1 MSSHREDDRPDRWR
15 SHPIA
20 GLLLRALALLIPF
33 AVSLA
38 CILTLAHVV
47 PRPHGTALIGW
58 YVGICAVSW
67 LALALAQRP
76 LGRLLPLAVLL
87 ELALVFP
94 DNAPSRAQ
102 LARRAGSTRALRQL
116 LASPQNETVQE
127 AAERVLTLV
136 GALAKHDRK
145 TRGHAERVRALSDL
159 IAERMALPQHGRDRL
174 RWAALLH
181 DIGKL
186 QVSAELLNKDGKP
199 TSHEWD
205 VIRRHPEHGA
215 QIAAPLMEWLEG
227 WGDVIV
233 QHHERWDGGGYP
245 HGLAGAEIC
254 LGARIVSVADAY
266 DVMTS
271 TRAYKK
277 PIGRAAA
284 LRDLTRCAG
293 SQFDPNVVRAMF
305 AVPSRRLVVAM
316 GPLSWMSGLPF
327 VGQTA
332 VVAQTSTALGAAALT
347 GAAAFAPAVDV
358 STTPHSTSLSIP
370 ARSHVDGG
378 PGANA
383 GPISV
388 ADSARSI
395 SSAHTGQ
402 GRARSSHVAH
412 GQNRQDPTGSTKP
425 TKPRATTSPTP
436 RPTRSHKTTPA
447 GSPTSSPTP
456 TPTRTDSSGPGGGDG
471 GGDGGGGGGGG
482 NSGPGSG
489 TPTPGTDH

>member
-1 MSSHREDDRPDRWR
+1 MSGWPVDDPLAIRGPRGELVSSHREDDRPDRWR

-33 AVSLA
+33 GVSLA
-38 CILTLAHVV
+38 CIVALTKLV
-47 PRPHGTALIGW
+47 PRPHGTAMIAW
-58 YVGICAVSW
+58 YLGICTTSW
-67 LALALAQRP
+67 LVLAFAQRP

-116 LASPQNETVQE
+116 LESPQNETVQQ
-127 AAERVLTLV
+127 AAERVLSLV

-145 TRGHAERVRALSDL
+145 TRGHAERVRSLTDL
-159 IAERMALPQHGRDRL
+159 IAEPMALPQHDRDRL

-181 DIGKL
+181 DSGKL
-186 QVSAELLNKDGKP
+186 HVSAELLNKDGKP
-199 TSHEWD
+199 TSQEWD
-205 VIRRHPEHGA
+205 IIRQHPAHGA
-215 QIAAPLMEWLEG
+215 AMAAPLMGWLEG

-233 QHHERWDGGGYP
+233 QHHGRWDGAGYP

-293 SQFDPNVVRAMF
+293 SQFDPNVVRAMV

-316 GPLSWMSGLPF
+316 GPLSWVSGVPF

-332 VVAQTSTALGAAALT
+332 VVSQTGTVLGAAALT
-347 GAAAFAPAVDV
+347 GAAAFSPVFDLSTAPHPTALSVPGAVHAHSRPPGTSATTLASSTSTEHTSDGAARKARKRSV
-358 STTPHSTSLSIP
+358 SAHGHAHPSNTPH
-370 ARSHVDGG
+370 
-378 PGANA
+378 PGS
-383 GPISV
+383 G
-388 ADSARSI
+388 
-395 SSAHTGQ
+395 
-402 GRARSSHVAH
+402 SSH
-412 GQNRQDPTGSTKP
+412 P
-425 TKPRATTSPTP
+425 TKPKA
-436 RPTRSHKTTPA
+436 
-447 GSPTSSPTP
+447 
-456 TPTRTDSSGPGGGDG
+456 
-471 GGDGGGGGGGG
+471 
-482 NSGPGSG
+482 
-489 TPTPGTDH
+489 

>member
-1 MSSHREDDRPDRWR
+1 MSGWPVDDPLAIRGPRGELVSSHREDDRSDRWR
-15 SHPIA
+15 SHPIP

-33 AVSLA
+33 GVSLA
-38 CILTLAHVV
+38 CIVALTKLV
-47 PRPHGTALIGW
+47 PRPHGTAMIAW
-58 YVGICAVSW
+58 YLGICTTSW
-67 LALALAQRP
+67 LVLAFAQRP

-102 LARRAGSTRALRQL
+102 LARRAGSTRAIRQL
-116 LASPQNETVQE
+116 LESPQNETVQQ
-127 AAERVLTLV
+127 AAERVLALV

-145 TRGHAERVRALSDL
+145 TRGHAERVRSLTDL
-159 IAERMALPQHGRDRL
+159 IAERMALPQRDRDRL

-186 QVSAELLNKDGKP
+186 QVSPELLNKDGKP
-199 TSHEWD
+199 TSQEWE

-215 QIAAPLMEWLEG
+215 EIAAPLMAWLDG
-227 WGDVIV
+227 WGEVIV

-245 HGLAGAEIC
+245 HGLAGYEIC

-293 SQFDPNVVRAMF
+293 SQFDPEVVRAMV

-316 GPLSWMSGLPF
+316 GPLSWVSGVPF

-332 VVAQTSTALGAAALT
+332 VVTQTSTAIGAAALT
-347 GAAAFAPAVDV
+347 GAAAFSPVFDLSPAP
-358 STTPHSTSLSIP
+358 H
-370 ARSHVDGG
+370 
-378 PGANA
+378 
-383 GPISV
+383 
-388 ADSARSI
+388 
-395 SSAHTGQ
+395 
-402 GRARSSHVAH
+402 
-412 GQNRQDPTGSTKP
+412 
-425 TKPRATTSPTP
+425 PTP
-436 RPTRSHKTTPA
+436 LSGVSPVHAHSHLA
-447 GSPTSSPTP
+447 GASRQTISAVAENT
-456 TPTRTDSSGPGGGDG
+456 GD
-471 GGDGGGGGGGG
+471 
-482 NSGPGSG
+482 N
-489 TPTPGTDH
+489 